1 MKKEKLYLEYPLA
14 AKSQSL
20 LWEHISTVH
29 GLERWLADRVEQEDD
44 DIISLT
50 WGEPWTDHHTL
61 HARIMER
68 EKQSHIQLRWV
79 DEEDPEAYWEMRIGR
94 SELTG
99 DLCLFVTDYALPD
112 DIDDLHDLWDGNL
125 ERLHQVSGL

>member
-20 LWEHISTVH
+20 LWEHI
-29 GLERWLADRVEQEDD
+29 
-44 DIISLT
+44 
-50 WGEPWTDHHTL
+50 TDHHTL
-61 HARIMER
+61 RARVIER
-68 EKQSHIQLRWV
+68 EKQDHIQLRWV
-79 DEEDPEAYWEMRIGR
+79 DEEDPDAFWEMRIGR

-99 DLCLFVTDYALPD
+99 DLCLFVTDYALSD

-125 ERLHQVSGL
+125 ERLHQVSGF